1 MKPPKSL
8 PVYRRILPTKRFSY
22 TAWIRRSWNV
32 TSTKHSF
39 GLKRQQALRVQ
50 DKRTIPKTSSLSCF
64 RAIASSGPVI
74 IRTHAPPSSVSS
86 TKSRLGVFSARRRFS
101 HRDFILPSRMPGSAT
116 NRMRTSRRG
125 EALPSYENDAL
136 LKPIAEAFRA
146 RALAQLGEVDAA
158 IDALPHLLEVPG
170 GIHPGELRYSPYW
183 DPLRKDPR
191 FEALLKNPPPV
202 RY

>member
-1 MKPPKSL
+1 M
-8 PVYRRILPTKRFSY
+8 RRHEPS
-22 TAWIRRSWNV
+22 
-32 TSTKHSF
+32 
-39 GLKRQQALRVQ
+39 
-50 DKRTIPKTSSLSCF
+50 
-64 RAIASSGPVI
+64 
-74 IRTHAPPSSVSS
+74 SSVSFR
-86 TKSRLGVFSARRRFS
+86 KLRLGPFSAPAILD
-101 HRDFILPSRMPGSAT
+101 RDFTLAVAYAGLGDKSNAHEQARQGVA
-116 NRMRTSRRG
+116 
-125 EALPSYENDAL
+125 EYQNDAL

-170 GIHPGELRYSPYW
+170 GIHPGNLRYSPYW